1 LTLEPYIH
9 DVHVDIYGILIV
21 AIWGP
26 TFLFT
31 FLLARAASIFL
42 GVVHLELC
50 LIPLLRSTDP
60 TFFHLL
66 LRSAPVIQSTD
77 EAPVLLMTLPPVVH
91 LCLR

>member
-1 LTLEPYIH
+1 
-9 DVHVDIYGILIV
+9 
-21 AIWGP
+21 
-26 TFLFT
+26 LFT

-91 LCLR
+91 LRLRQVVLARASVNHRGAQHAVEVFLI